1 MKDYE
6 AKIEVVGRNIG
17 VKERIAIKNFN
28 DAEKLTA
35 GELVTLTNYA
45 IIDVHN
51 EKASGEKDYRVCV
64 LCDADGTRRYT
75 SSESFIK
82 SLDEI
87 FEELSEEKPVCEW
100 LEEGLDI
107 KVCESPSKNFSGN
120 FYTAALV

>member
-6 AKIEVVGRNIG
+6 AKVTITGRDIG

-28 DAEKLTA
+28 DAEKLEP
-35 GELVTLTNYA
+35 GYQIPLINYA

-64 LCDADGTRRYT
+64 LCSADGDRYYT
-75 SSESFIK
+75 SSDSFIK

-87 FEELSEEKPVCEW
+87 FEELSEEKPVSEW

-107 KVCESPSKNFSGN
+107 KVCASPSKNFSGD

>member
-6 AKIEVVGRNIG
+6 AKVTITGRDIG
-17 VKERIAIKNFN
+17 VKQRIAIKNLN
-28 DAEKLTA
+28 DAKKLGP
-35 GELVTLTNYA
+35 GELITLVNYA

-51 EKASGEKDYRVCV
+51 EKASGEKDYKVCV
-64 LCDADGTRRYT
+64 LCGADCTRYYT

-87 FEELSEEKPVCEW
+87 FEELSEEKPVSEW

-120 FYTAALV
+120 FYTATLV

>member
-6 AKIEVVGRNIG
+6 AKVTITGREIG
-17 VKERIAIKNFN
+17 VKQRIAIKNLN
-28 DAEKLTA
+28 DAEKLDPGKLIT
-35 GELVTLTNYA
+35 LVNYA

-51 EKASGEKDYRVCV
+51 EKASGEKDYKVCV
-64 LCDADGTRRYT
+64 LCDADGTRYYT
-75 SSESFIK
+75 SSDSFIK

-87 FEELSEEKPVCEW
+87 FEELSDEKPVSEW

-107 KVCESPSKNFSGN
+107 KVCASPSKNFSGD

>member
-6 AKIEVVGRNIG
+6 AKIAIVGREIG
-17 VKERIAIKNFN
+17 IKERIAIKNLN

-35 GELVTLTNYA
+35 GELITLTNYA

-64 LCDADGTRRYT
+64 LCDADGTRHYT
-75 SSESFIK
+75 SSDSFIR

-87 FEELSEEKPVCEW
+87 FDELIEEKPVSDW

-120 FYTAALV
+120 FYTCVLV

>member
-6 AKIEVVGRNIG
+6 AKIAVVGREIG
-17 VKERIAIKNFN
+17 VKQRIAIKNFN
-28 DAEKLTA
+28 DAEKLVA
-35 GELVTLTNYA
+35 GEFVTIINYA

-64 LCDADGTRRYT
+64 LCGADGVKRYT
-75 SSESFIK
+75 SSDSFIK

-87 FEELSEEKPVCEW
+87 FEELSEEKPVSDW

-107 KVCESPSKNFSGN
+107 KVCASPSKNFSGD
-120 FYTAALV
+120 FYTAVLV